1 PFCHPSVNKRCERT
15 RGLSVVLIGQKSCDS
30 NETGKLRLSLDS
42 RQTHAGMTADVG
54 CDAND
59 TNQGVR

>member
-1 PFCHPSVNKRCERT
+1 DFRLREPLNHYAVGWLALKPPPFCHPSVNKRCERT

-42 RQTHAGMTADVG
+42 R
-54 CDAND
+54 
-59 TNQGVR
+59 